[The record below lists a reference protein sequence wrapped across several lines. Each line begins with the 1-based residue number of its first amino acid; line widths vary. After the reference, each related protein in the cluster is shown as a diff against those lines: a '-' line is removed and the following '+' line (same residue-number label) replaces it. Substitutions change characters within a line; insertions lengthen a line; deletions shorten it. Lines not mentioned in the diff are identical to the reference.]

1 MQQGLLFQNAIIK
14 ARESALFGKDK
25 MQRLSDAPTVEEG
38 VKILLEGGY
47 PAGNDYL
54 EILAAAEK
62 EAEEFF
68 LESSVSGYGLECFSV
83 LSDYHN
89 AKVLAKEAFFDVTAE
104 CFKAD
109 GSIALS
115 FLSEKIQKEE
125 YDSLPSPMRVAFEKF
140 KKENAAGSLAPSEID
155 KSLDRAAFEDISARM
170 KKAHLVIR
178 TYFATYADLTNLSVA
193 ARSRNAG
200 ISAAEAEKGYLAGG
214 EIPFQDLK
222 RIVDLGLSEG
232 ADKIPMKPLYKKA
245 IEALKEGVAP
255 FEAFKENAL
264 LAPFKKGRYDM
275 FSPAPIVGFYLG
287 KKREIK
293 NVRLIFAG
301 IKNGVDREII
311 KMRLREQ
318 YV

>member
-1 MQQGLLFQNAIIK
+1 MKQGLLFQNAKIK
-14 ARESALFGKDK
+14 SRESALFGKDK

-47 PAGNDYL
+47 PAGKDYL
-54 EILAAAEK
+54 EILAAAER
-62 EAEEFF
+62 EAEAFF
-68 LESSVSGYGLECFSV
+68 AESFVDGYGLECFSV

-89 AKVLAKEAFFDVTAE
+89 AKVLAKEVFFGAAADA
-104 CFKAD
+104 FKAD
-109 GSIALS
+109 GSIPLS
-115 FLSEKIQKEE
+115 DLSEKIKKED
-125 YDSLPSPMRVAFEKF
+125 YSSLPDPMRRVFDRLKKQSVA
-140 KKENAAGSLAPSEID
+140 GGVSPSETD
-155 KSLDRAAFEDISARM
+155 KALDRASFEDISERM
-170 KKAHLVIR
+170 KKAHPAVKE
-178 TYFATYADLTNLSVA
+178 YFRTYADLTNVEVA
-193 ARSRNAG
+193 YRSRKAG
-200 ISAAEAEKGYLAGG
+200 ASATEAEKSYLAGG
-214 EIPFQDLK
+214 EIAFSDLK
-222 RIVDLGLSEG
+222 RIVELGLADGS
-232 ADKIPMKPLYKKA
+232 DKIPMRPLYKKA

-264 LAPFKKGRYDM
+264 LSPFKKGRYDM

-311 KMRLREQ
+311 KIRLREL